1 MPNPCE
7 FLWLKL
13 KMLVLL
19 KFEVYP
25 LYTIT
30 HTCPCNR
37 HAFNITNKQSLSI
50 NMLTIKKSFTFYIF
64 VQKKKKLKNSIKFHN
79 HIGPVCDYSIQNIC
93 GIIKC

>member
-13 KMLVLL
+13 TMLVLL
-19 KFEVYP
+19 KFEVYS

-50 NMLTIKKSFTFYIF
+50 NMLTIKKIIYILHICSE
-64 VQKKKKLKNSIKFHN
+64 KKKLKNSIKFHN

-93 GIIKC
+93 GIIKR